1 MNAAMFSTPLPN
13 DDRLFHTLPPPSGP
27 RVIGDT
33 FDPEERGP
41 RSYST
46 IDIPAD
52 ERIDG
57 PIRLLVE
64 STTNGKVVA
73 SLVLR
78 PGEEVV
84 LGAAPEADL
93 VVPDST
99 VSARHCAVTHH
110 GGIVQVIDLDSRN
123 GVRFGGA
130 RVHRALCP
138 PSGTFEIGRCLVRIE
153 SAADE
158 VDEGGSLPGVVGRS
172 PAMRRLTAAVR
183 GVGPLRLPVL
193 LRGESGTGKDVI
205 ARAIH
210 AESSRA
216 RRPFVVL
223 NAATIR
229 PELAESELFGHERGA
244 FTGAVRERRGAFRE
258 AHGGT
263 LFLDEIAALPL
274 DVQAKLLRAVEQ
286 GTVRPLGGENDAR
299 VDVRL
304 VAATCEPL
312 EQMVRD
318 RTFRAD
324 LYERLAVCVLRL
336 PSLRDRT
343 DDIPALA
350 RHLLAT
356 SEVGARDIAPCAL
369 EMLRRH
375 PWPGNVR
382 ELRNVLVQAA
392 IATHGTIRAPHVTD
406 VLVARDEVSRRKL
419 TPADAVRL
427 FEECD
432 FNISAAARRADLPR
446 TTMRDLLAAAGAP
459 LGLRKAR
466 AQAAAARAAGA

>member
-1 MNAAMFSTPLPN
+1 MNAAPHATHHPT
-13 DDRLFHTLPPPSGP
+13 DDTAPGSLPPLAAVRAAP
-27 RVIGDT
+27 RPHD
-33 FDPEERGP
+33 DHEPRG
-41 RSYST
+41 YST
-46 IDIPAD
+46 IDIPVE
-52 ERIDG
+52 ERVTG
-57 PIRLLVE
+57 PIRVAVE
-64 STTNGKVVA
+64 SAATGQMIA

-78 PGEEVV
+78 PGEEAV

-93 VVPDST
+93 VIVDPT

-110 GGIVQVIDLDSRN
+110 AGLVQVIDLDSRN
-123 GVRFGGA
+123 GVRLAGA
-130 RVHRALCP
+130 RVERALCALG
-138 PSGTFEIGRCLVRIE
+138 SSFDIGRCVVRLE
-153 SAADE
+153 AAAPLDMA
-158 VDEGGSLPGVVGRS
+158 DGGRLPGVIGS
-172 PAMRRLTAAVR
+172 SLAMRRLAAAVR

-193 LRGESGTGKDVI
+193 LRGESGTGKDVV

-210 AESSRA
+210 SESA
-216 RRPFVVL
+216 RGRKPFVVL

-258 AHGGT
+258 AHQGT

-286 GTVRPLGGENDAR
+286 GTVRPLGGEADAR
-299 VDVRL
+299 IDVRL

-312 EQMVRD
+312 EQMVRE
-318 RTFRAD
+318 RAFRAD

-336 PSLRDRT
+336 PPLRDRA

-350 RHLLAT
+350 RHLLGT
-356 SEVGARDIAPCAL
+356 SEVGQRDLAPCAL
-369 EMLRRH
+369 AALRRH

-392 IATHGTIRAPHVTD
+392 IACPQGPLRAQHVYD
-406 VLVARDEVSRRKL
+406 VLVARDEAGGRKL
-419 TPADAVRL
+419 TPEDAVRI

-432 FNISAAARRADLPR
+432 YNVSAAARRADLPR
-446 TTMRDLLAAAGAP
+446 TTMRDMLLAAGAP
-459 LGLRKAR
+459 LGVRKAR
-466 AQAAAARAAGA
+466 APLVRPAARSA